1 MLNKKSDQLIRNNQ
15 IRVANHVQEQGYH
28 PVFVALHGSQ
38 NYGLEIFTEEY
49 QSDFDYKCIV
59 LPTLWD
65 LVKNSKPT
73 SIVYDF
79 EGGHIDVK
87 DIRVFMDTV
96 IKMNPSYME
105 MFFTPYSIYLD
116 EGKWIWQMKEIVPY
130 LLTERG
136 MLFAKA
142 CYGMFL
148 EKEKAMCHPY
158 PTTVHKIEKWGYDGK
173 QVHHMYRLLLML
185 RDFEKT
191 GTMVL
196 HPPEQEVQFL
206 LDLKLNRYPLKEVE
220 EMAEKWKLEMS
231 EIRLRLEEKYIEV
244 KSDAA
249 DIMVSMSRNAVF
261 SFCCMEKG
269 KGSK

>member
-1 MLNKKSDQLIRNNQ
+1 MMTLIRNNL
-15 IRVANHVQEQGYH
+15 IRVAGKVEEQGYH
-28 PVFVALHGSQ
+28 PIFVSLHGSQ
-38 NYGLEIFTEEY
+38 NYGLEIFTDEY
-49 QSDFDYKCIV
+49 QSDFDYKCVV

-65 LVKNSKPT
+65 LVKNSKPV

-79 EGGHIDVK
+79 EGGHIDIK

-116 EGKWIWQMKEIVPY
+116 EGKWVWHMKEIVPY
-130 LLTERG
+130 LLSERG
-136 MLFAKA
+136 MLFTKA

-158 PTTVHKIEKWGYDGK
+158 PKTAHKIEKWGYDGK
-173 QVHHMYRLLLML
+173 QTHHMYRLLLML
-185 RDFEKT
+185 RDFENT

-196 HPPEQEVQFL
+196 HPPKDEVKL
-206 LDLKLNRYPLKEVE
+206 LTDLKLNRFSLEEVTSMVEDWKKEME
-220 EMAEKWKLEMS
+220 
-231 EIRLRLEEKYIEV
+231 EIRSRLEDKYNVV

-249 DIMVSMSRNAVF
+249 DTMISMSRNAVF
-261 SFCCMEKG
+261 SFCCKEKG
-269 KGSK
+269 KGLK

>member
-1 MLNKKSDQLIRNNQ
+1 MKTLIQSNL
-15 IRVANHVQEQGYH
+15 IRVANKVEEQGYH
-28 PVFVALHGSQ
+28 PVFVSLHGSQ
-38 NYGLEIFTEEY
+38 NYGLEIFTDEY
-49 QSDFDYKCIV
+49 QSDFDYKCVI

-65 LVKNSKPT
+65 LVKNSKPV

-105 MFFTPYSIYLD
+105 MFFTPYSIYLE
-116 EGKWIWQMKEIVPY
+116 EGRWIWSMKEIIPY
-130 LLTERG
+130 LLSERG

-142 CYGMFL
+142 CYGMFF

-158 PTTVHKIEKWGYDGK
+158 PKTVHKIEKWGYDGK
-173 QVHHMYRLLLML
+173 QTHHMYRLLLML

-191 GTMVL
+191 GTMIL
-196 HPPEQEVQFL
+196 HPPENEVKL
-206 LDLKLNRYPLKEVE
+206 LTDLKLNRFTLEEAISMVE
-220 EMAEKWKLEMS
+220 NWKTEMN
-231 EIRLRLEEKYIEV
+231 EIRARLEEKYKVV

-249 DIMVSMSRNAVF
+249 DTMVSMSRNAVF

-269 KGSK
+269 KGLK